1 MKYNNQNKTI
11 MKKLT
16 VILMMLCV
24 AFTTRAAEFLYGPY
38 VQAIT
43 EDSAYIVWVTEKPT
57 YGWVE
62 VKGEGEKKP
71 QTFIESNIGLKYNRR
86 VHRVP
91 VTGLKAGA
99 LYEYAIFSQV
109 DEKGGKL
116 SKPVSKSKNM
126 YDKPYTFRTNDRN
139 KEEVSFLVN
148 ADTHYNPTLFS
159 ELYTLER
166 IKDKDFVM
174 FDGDM
179 VTTFSNEKSHFDK
192 LFSHIQSVFE
202 NYNTQFYFVRGNH
215 DARGNHAVKFLDY
228 YPTWTNMP
236 YFAFRH
242 GPVFILA
249 IDGGEDKPDS
259 DIEYY
264 GTAAFDVYRQEQ
276 GKWLEKVLESEEC
289 KTATYRIIVSHIP
302 LTENSW
308 HGGRHAW
315 QHLAQRCEDKGFNVM
330 LSGHLHR
337 NRYIKEG
344 VHNRTFPTLIIGA
357 DKLADVVANKEALTI
372 KVINKDGSVHQT
384 FTYPAKK

>member
-1 MKYNNQNKTI
+1 MKRFTI
-11 MKKLT
+11 ICL
-16 VILMMLCV
+16 LLCAV
-24 AFTTRAAEFLYGPY
+24 FTTRAAEVLYGPY

-43 EDSAYIVWVTEKPT
+43 ENSAYIVWVTDKAT

-71 QTFIESNIGLKYNRR
+71 VTFVESNLGLLHNRR

-91 VTGLKAGA
+91 VNNLKPGT
-99 LYEYAIFSQV
+99 LYQYEVFSQYE
-109 DEKGGKL
+109 DKSGKKEKAF
-116 SKPVSKSKNM
+116 SKDKNM
-126 YDKPYTFRTNDRN
+126 YGNPYTFRTNDRN
-139 KEEVSFLVN
+139 KEEVSFMIT
-148 ADTHYNPTLFS
+148 ADTHYTPTLFS

-179 VTTFSNEKSHFDK
+179 VTTFSNEKSHFDR
-192 LFSHIQSVFE
+192 LFNTIHSTFE
-202 NYNTQFYFVRGNH
+202 HYNTQFYFVRGNH
-215 DARGNHAVKFLDY
+215 DARGNYALKFLDY

-249 IDGGEDKPDS
+249 IDAGEDKPDS

-264 GTAAFDVYRQEQ
+264 GTAAFDLYRQEQ

-315 QHLAQRCEDKGFNVM
+315 QNLAQRCEDKGFNIM
-330 LSGHLHR
+330 ISGHLHKHR
-337 NRYIKEG
+337 FIKEG
-344 VHNRTFPTLIIGA
+344 THNRTFPTLIVGSN
-357 DKLADVVANKEALTI
+357 KYADVVANKEALTI
-372 KVINKDGSVHQT
+372 NLFNKDGSLHST
-384 FTYPAKK
+384 YTYPNKNK

>member
-1 MKYNNQNKTI
+1 

-16 VILMMLCV
+16 IIFMMLCV

-43 EDSAYIVWVTEKPT
+43 EDSAYIVWVTDKAT

-62 VKGEGEKKP
+62 VKAEGEKKP
-71 QTFIESNIGLKYNRR
+71 QTYIESNLGLKYNRR

-91 VTGLKAGA
+91 VKGLKAGT
-99 LYEYAIFSQV
+99 LYEYEIFMQQ

-116 SKPVSKSKNM
+116 TKPVSLEKNR
-126 YDKPYTFRTNDRN
+126 YGNKFTFRTNDRN
-139 KEEVSFLVN
+139 KEEISFMIT

-192 LFSHIQSVFE
+192 LFNKIQETFE
-202 NYNTQFYFVRGNH
+202 HNNTQFYFVRGNH
-215 DARGNHAVKFLDY
+215 DARGNHARYFLDY

-242 GPVFILA
+242 GPVFFLA

-259 DIEYY
+259 DIEYS
-264 GTAAFDVYRQEQ
+264 GTAAFDLYRSEQ
-276 GKWLEKVLESEEC
+276 GKWLESVLESEEF

-302 LTENSW
+302 LNENSW

-315 QHLAQRCEDKGFNVM
+315 QHLSHRCEDKGVNIMV
-330 LSGHLHR
+330 SGHLHR
-337 NRYIKEG
+337 YRYIKEG
-344 VHNRTFPTLIIGA
+344 THHRTFPTLIIGA
-357 DKLADVVANKEALTI
+357 DKYLDAVANKEALTI
-372 KVINKDGSVHQT
+372 KIINKDGSLHKT
-384 FTYPAKK
+384 FTFPAQQK